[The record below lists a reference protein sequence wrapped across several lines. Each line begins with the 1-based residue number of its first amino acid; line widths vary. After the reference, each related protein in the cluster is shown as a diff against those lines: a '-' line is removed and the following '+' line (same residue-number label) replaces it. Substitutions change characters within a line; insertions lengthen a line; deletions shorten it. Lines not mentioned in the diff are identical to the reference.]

1 MSSAKRDEEGR
12 REEEAGRRGCEG
24 FQREMKSEWKNDD
37 ECEGEENTVSTDGLT
52 SFVL

>member
-1 MSSAKRDEEGR
+1 MKGR
-12 REEEAGRRGCEG
+12 EKGGGSREKGCEG